1 MISDAN
7 LALVQ
12 GDAQDVLATFAPEV
26 FRTCVTSPPY
36 WGQRNYEGAE
46 GQLGHEK
53 TPAEYVARLV
63 QILEGVKRVLTRD
76 GTLWLNLGDSYAGG
90 GNGDRDPERWKKQAG
105 PRPIHAKR
113 NTGLP
118 NKNLLMVPA
127 RVAIALQDAGWILR
141 QDIIWQKK
149 NPLPAPVTDR
159 CVSSHEYVFLLS
171 KGPTYYFDYKAI
183 QEPSVGKNVKL
194 APSRG
199 PGKNETR
206 DDPNANMVIGFNKR
220 WREKSYAS
228 NVNPQLV
235 EGLNSRDRTSYS
247 ELRNKRDVWTIAV
260 ARYKGAHTAVMPEEL
275 VDPCVLAG
283 SAVDD
288 VVLDPFC
295 GTGTVG
301 VVALRHKRNFVG
313 IDLSAQYL
321 EQARTRIT
329 ASQETAA

>member
-12 GDAQDVLATFAPEV
+12 GDAQDVLATFAPETI
-26 FRTCVTSPPY
+26 RTCITSPPY
-36 WGQRNYEGAE
+36 WGQRVYEGAE
-46 GQLGHEK
+46 GQLGLEK

-90 GNGDRDPERWKKQAG
+90 GCGTRDPERWPKQSRNQGTIHFKK
-105 PRPIHAKR
+105 

-118 NKNLLMVPA
+118 NKNLVGVPW
-127 RVAIALQDAGWILR
+127 RVAFALQDAGWYLR
-141 QDIIWQKK
+141 QDIIWEKP
-149 NPLPAPVTDR
+149 NPLPAPLKDR
-159 CVSSHEYVFLLS
+159 CVGSHEYLFLLAKS
-171 KGPTYYFDYKAI
+171 ATYYFDYEAI
-183 QEPSVGKNVKL
+183 REPAVGKNTGGKGRVY
-194 APSRG
+194 ASDWS
-199 PGKNETR
+199 GKNER
-206 DDPNANMVIGFNKR
+206 KQDGPDGAARLVNGFNKR
-220 WREKSYAS
+220 W
-228 NVNPQLV
+228 
-235 EGLNSRDRTSYS
+235 RDRTSYS
-247 ELRNKRDVWTIAV
+247 ELRNRRSVWKIAV
-260 ARYKGAHTAVMPEEL
+260 ARYKGAHTAVMPEDL

>member
-36 WGQRNYEGAE
+36 WGQRTYEGAE

-63 QILEGVKRVLTRD
+63 QILESVKRVLTRD

-90 GNGDRDPERWKKQAG
+90 GNGNRDPERWKKQNA
-105 PRPIHAKR
+105 PRPIHSKR
-113 NTGLP
+113 NSGLP
-118 NKNLLMVPA
+118 NKSLIGIPW
-127 RVAIALQDAGWILR
+127 RVAFALQDAGWVLR
-141 QDIIWQKK
+141 QDIIWNKS
-149 NPLPAPVTDR
+149 NPLPGPLEDR
-159 CVSSHEYVFLLS
+159 FVGAHEYLFLLA
-171 KGPTYYFDYKAI
+171 KAPRYYFDYEAVK
-183 QEPSVGKNVKL
+183 EPAVGKNVKL

-199 PGKNETR
+199 PGKNELRT
-206 DDPNANMVIGFNKR
+206 DVNANMVVGFNQR
-220 WREKSYAS
+220 W
-228 NVNPQLV
+228 
-235 EGLNSRDRTSYS
+235 RDRTSYS
-247 ELRNKRDVWTIAV
+247 ATRIRRSVWTIAV
-260 ARYKGAHTAVMPEEL
+260 ARYKGSHTAVMPEEL

-283 SAVDD
+283 SAIDD

-313 IDLSAQYL
+313 IDLSAVYL

-329 ASQETAA
+329 ESQESAA